1 MLPPAELEQLVEGGL
16 LDFPEGMPRGAE
28 PPPLPEA
35 LPQPPAGYR
44 AALGLYDDWP
54 KARGVY
60 ANPARTVS
68 LQVNVGTDHLKL
80 TTGEPSGDIGRAFLR
95 ALGLLQHVSRGL
107 KQYEAAQLAGLGA
120 REWAL
125 RGVAAAAAAE
135 AEAAEGAADVA
146 GRLRHRQLA
155 EGESVILT
163 ENDNND
169 SKISI

>member
-1 MLPPAELEQLVEGGL
+1 MLPPAELEQLVEAGL
-16 LDFPEGMPRGAE
+16 LDFPEGMPRGAD

-35 LPQPPAGYR
+35 LPQPPAGHR
-44 AALGLYDDWP
+44 TALGLYDDWP

-68 LQVNVGTDHLKL
+68 LQVNVGVDHLKL
-80 TTGEPSGDIGRAFLR
+80 TTGEPGGDIGRAFLR

-120 REWAL
+120 RERAL
-125 RGVAAAAAAE
+125 RGVAAAAAE

-155 EGESVILT
+155 GGESVILT
-163 ENDNND
+163 ENDSND
-169 SKISI
+169 SNISI